1 MLKLSRKGGPRVHRV
16 PPAAVFVLGLIAQHL
31 HLVGC
36 SLPPKAKMKVE
47 TKAGSLS
54 GASSCPEPSSDSSP
68 PAGCEPFQ
76 LDGISKLVVNPAE
89 EVTLSG
95 KNFRSRLTV
104 SASSLTDSPPITLK
118 VISDTQASM
127 VVPDRTPFGLIDV
140 TLTQDGVSQ
149 KVTLLSNGGKT
160 DHPVFTEGAE
170 HICQGKKFYD
180 VKGVLQQGT
189 KPCLSIPE
197 CRSDGEVGCITTQ
210 EVPATIKSAL
220 KGENIRAG
228 TTLAG
233 VPGTLLVSGPPDC
246 SRDDEINCVAKGR
259 YKAVDSNKLTAGNIK
274 KGVTIGGVVGA
285 YPSGAF
291 PLADNT
297 STADLPDFSSIAAQ
311 TSYEWFQSDGT
322 KKTGFILRDLV
333 IDDLQPFTQESRAYG
348 ESLYRKVS
356 VTGDA
361 NLVAANI
368 RSGKTIFG
376 VAGSFGNA
384 PCENDGQVGCVSTA
398 NLPAANVQSFSLWNL
413 RAGTTL
419 AGLTGAL
426 KTNCRNEVNST
437 YFNIDDLGT
446 LGTTGGTAGIA
457 ADFWDTVDDHY
468 GPSGTVVAGWSPN
481 TQCDQTT
488 WEDKTTANGG
498 TSFISCGTGSQC
510 IHQDRIHQLHVTG
523 VLSQDGNSTDTA
535 SPVTLSWDAA
545 VRKCNDSTYGGYTAG
560 SWRLPTQKDL
570 WSLYEHGIVSLNS
583 SSFISLSNMQSV
595 PFWSSTTDS
604 TSTEKAWA
612 VTLATGAAT
621 SVAKT
626 DLNYVLCVK

>member
-1 MLKLSRKGGPRVHRV
+1 MVKLSRKGRPRVHRV
-16 PPAAVFVLGLIAQHL
+16 PPPVIFVLALLAQHL
-31 HLVGC
+31 HHVGC

-47 TKAGSLS
+47 TKAGSIN
-54 GASSCPEPSSDSSP
+54 GASICPPPSPDIP
-68 PAGCEPFQ
+68 PRAGCEPF
-76 LDGISKLVVNPAE
+76 LLEGISKIVVNPAE

-95 KNFRSRLTV
+95 KNFRSSLTV
-104 SASSLTDSPPITLK
+104 SATSLTDSPPITLK
-118 VISDTQASM
+118 VASDTQASM
-127 VVPDRTPFGLIDV
+127 VVPDGAPFGLIDV

-149 KVTLLSNGGKT
+149 KVTILSNSGKT
-160 DHPVFTEGAE
+160 NYPVFTDGAE

-189 KPCLSIPE
+189 KPCISIPE
-197 CRSDGEVGCITTQ
+197 CRSDGEVGCLTTQ

-274 KGVTIGGVVGA
+274 KGLTIGGVVGA
-285 YPSGAF
+285 YPSAAF

-297 STADLPDFSSIAAQ
+297 STADLPDFGDVSSQI
-311 TSYEWFQSDGT
+311 SYEWFQSDGT
-322 KKTGFILRDLV
+322 RRTGYILRDLV

-348 ESLYRKVS
+348 NSLYRNVS
-356 VTGDA
+356 VMGDA

-368 RSGKTIFG
+368 RSGTTIFG

-384 PCENDGQVGCVSTA
+384 PCENDGQVGCVATA
-398 NLPAANVQSFSLWNL
+398 TLPAANVQNFSLWNL

-426 KTNCRNEVNST
+426 KTNCRNGVNST
-437 YFNIDDLGT
+437 IFNIDALGT
-446 LGTTGGTAGIA
+446 LGTSGGTDGTT
-457 ADFWDTVDDHY
+457 ADFWDTVDDHN
-468 GPSGTVVAGWSPN
+468 GPSNTGVIGWSPN
-481 TQCDQTT
+481 TRCDQTT

-498 TSFISCGTGSQC
+498 MSFSSCGTGSRC
-510 IHQDRIHQLHVTG
+510 IHQDRINQLQVTG
-523 VLSQDGNSTDTA
+523 VLSQDGNSTDTSGPA
-535 SPVTLSWDAA
+535 NLSWDAA

-560 SWRLPTQKDL
+560 TWRLPTQKEL

-583 SSFISLSNMQSV
+583 SSFISLNNMQSV

-604 TSTEKAWA
+604 TSTAQAWA
-612 VTLATGAAT
+612 VALATGAAT
-621 SVAKT
+621 SLAKT